1 MGSRIMHYCISSVIA
16 DKMKMEYKN
25 EFMLGG
31 IAPDI
36 HGLMGVPKGL
46 THFQD
51 KAGNRH
57 VDYLKFFKTYKNV
70 INEPFY
76 LGYLCHLISD
86 EVWLDMFFKKVEY
99 ISPEQWK
106 ETLQTCYRDF
116 ERLNG
121 RIVEQYSLQFHQ
133 HTIPNVNIEGYN
145 TEFLPTLL
153 RLLSNDF
160 LINEEL
166 MSEHLELFINDNSEI
181 IEYIDKSVSKSL
193 NFISDFV
200 S

>member
-1 MGSRIMHYCISSVIA
+1 
-16 DKMKMEYKN
+16 MKMEYKN